1 MKSNYRY
8 AIFVCK
14 GAMDCHVADS
24 RVAVSEGLRPRNDET
39 GFKVRVRS
47 RAGYRKLA
55 MTAWAMD
62 CRASLAMTAWA
73 MDCRASLSM
82 NREIALLS
90 MSRAAITPLSS
101 SRAQRGD
108 PCLLAAWIAAS
119 LRSSQ

>member
-62 CRASLAMTAWA
+62 CRASL
-73 MDCRASLSM
+73 SM